1 MDRRGFEPL
10 SCSDSAYLT
19 TLSVENLL
27 SFILTYDD
35 IYLLFDDMTFTYRL
49 LITLF
54 IFYDELWECSVFIAY
69 PLHYSS

>member
-19 TLSVENLL
+19 TYNVENLL
-27 SFILTYDD
+27 SFILTYLMTF
-35 IYLLFDDMTFTYRL
+35 IVYLLFDDMTLYLSFTYM
-49 LITLF
+49 
-54 IFYDELWECSVFIAY
+54 EMWECSVFIAY